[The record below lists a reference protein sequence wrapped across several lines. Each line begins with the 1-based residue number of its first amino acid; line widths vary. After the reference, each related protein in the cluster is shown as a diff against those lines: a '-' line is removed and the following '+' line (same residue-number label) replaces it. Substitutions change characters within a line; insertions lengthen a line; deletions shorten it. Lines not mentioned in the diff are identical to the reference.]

1 MSISQITA
9 ETNERMTRSIEN
21 LKKEFSRVRTGR
33 ATPALLDGIKVDYYG
48 TPTPLAQLGNIST
61 PEPRQLIIQPW
72 EKTLL
77 SAIEKAI
84 LASDLGIN
92 PQNDGN
98 VVRLN
103 MPALTEERRRDLVK
117 NSKKL
122 AEDDKVAV
130 RNIRRD
136 SNEKI
141 KKLEKDKEL
150 SLDDSKKSQDDIQK
164 ITDKYIKLIDDMLA
178 VKEKE
183 ILEV

>member
-21 LKKEFSRVRTGR
+21 LKKEFSRIRTGR

-103 MPALTEERRRDLVK
+103 MPELTEERRRDLVK

>member
-21 LKKEFSRVRTGR
+21 LKKEVSRVRTGR

-103 MPALTEERRRDLVK
+103 MPELTEERRRDLVK

>member
-103 MPALTEERRRDLVK
+103 MPELTEERRRDLVK